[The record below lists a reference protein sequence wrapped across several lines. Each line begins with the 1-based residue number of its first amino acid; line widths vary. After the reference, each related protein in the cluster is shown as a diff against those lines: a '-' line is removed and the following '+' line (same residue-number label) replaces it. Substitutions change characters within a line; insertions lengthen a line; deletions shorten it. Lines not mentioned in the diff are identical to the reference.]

1 MEILVSICVEI
12 LIIRFLINIIDV
24 NETLFK
30 TIEKVV
36 FFMEYTWVKG
46 TGLSVSRFCLGTMT
60 FGEQTSEVDACRMVD
75 YALDQGVNFFDT
87 ADTYTGGKSENI
99 LGKALEG
106 KRTHAVIATKLTN
119 PKGPQPNNSGQGRK
133 HIMQGVEESL
143 NALRTDYI
151 DILYLHHPD
160 PHTPMEEAA
169 ETMTELVRSGKIR
182 YYGLSNY
189 SAWQC
194 CSFIHKAKENHLL
207 APVITESVYNLI
219 TRGLDDEM
227 TSFLLEYKMGLAV
240 YNPIAAG
247 LLSGK
252 HGRTA
257 PAPDS
262 RMADNKG
269 YNLRYW
275 KDSNL
280 DAVEK
285 LTTVA
290 KDAGM
295 SLLELALQW
304 LLNRPAV
311 DSIIVGASKYD
322 HVVQNISLASE
333 TKTLS
338 PDVMS
343 ACDEIWAGLK
353 GNYYSYHELGGR
365 PKGPTRG

>member
-1 MEILVSICVEI
+1 M
-12 LIIRFLINIIDV
+12 D
-24 NETLFK
+24 
-30 TIEKVV
+30 
-36 FFMEYTWVKG
+36 YTWIKG
-46 TGLSVSRFCLGTMT
+46 TGLQVSRFCLGTMT
-60 FGEQTSEVDACRMVD
+60 FGEQTAEEDAIRMVD
-75 YALDQGVNFFDT
+75 FALDQGVNFFDT
-87 ADTYTGGKSENI
+87 ADTYTGGKSEKI

-119 PKGPQPNNSGQGRK
+119 PKGPEPNNSGQGRK

-160 PHTPMEEAA
+160 PHTPIEEST

-194 CSFIHKAKENHLL
+194 CSFIHKAKENGNI
-207 APVITESVYNLI
+207 APVITESVYNMI

-227 TSFLLEYKMGLAV
+227 ASFLLEYKMGLAV

-252 HGRTA
+252 HSRNA
-257 PAPDS
+257 PAAGS

-269 YNLRYW
+269 YNMRYW

-285 LTTVA
+285 LTKIA
-290 KDAGM
+290 EDAGM

-304 LLNRPAV
+304 LLNRPCV

-322 HVVQNISLASE
+322 HVVQNIGLAGTVKILPKE
-333 TKTLS
+333 
-338 PDVMS
+338 VMD
-343 ACDEIWAGLK
+343 AADEVWNGLK

-365 PKGPTRG
+365 PKGPTKG